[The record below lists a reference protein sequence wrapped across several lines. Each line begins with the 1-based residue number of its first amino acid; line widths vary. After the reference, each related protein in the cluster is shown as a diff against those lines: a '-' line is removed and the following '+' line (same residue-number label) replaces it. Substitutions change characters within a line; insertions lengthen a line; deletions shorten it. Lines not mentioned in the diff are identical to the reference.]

1 MCQLHAPWGVKVRCL
16 STPLGVG
23 MPPLGCSTAL
33 TGVLPHTF
41 AVLFRCS
48 SSPLGALSQHYLGV
62 SSTKLFV
69 KNQYIVQIL
78 SQNNTIYITANSS
91 FLLQKCVS
99 SILNVTTC
107 DAVKVHPLTAF
118 LRSDPLCNKCYKIE
132 DCSYV

>member
-1 MCQLHAPWGVKVRCL
+1 M
-16 STPLGVG
+16 
-23 MPPLGCSTAL
+23 
-33 TGVLPHTF
+33 
-41 AVLFRCS
+41 
-48 SSPLGALSQHYLGV
+48 GV

-99 SILNVTTC
+99 SIVSVTTC

-118 LRSDPLCNKCYKIE
+118 SRSNPFCNKCYKIE
-132 DCSYV
+132 DRSYMQGLTYRNTMG